1 MWVATWCAAQQPP
14 DGADDPDLAFATVRQ
29 TVRASLGGTRVRL
42 RLSNEYGRV
51 PLHLRGVALARPAD
65 GRAGAAAVKP
75 GSTMPVTFGGRAA
88 VRIAPG
94 ATVASDEVAFA
105 VTARSNVTVT
115 LQVGRRVEGITTHP
129 GSRTTSHVA
138 RAGHLDD
145 PVLPQAVPVAH
156 WYFLSALEV
165 SRPVGRL
172 IVLLGDSLTDG
183 RGSTTDGNDRWPD
196 QLVDRLFKRERLRH
210 VAIANQ
216 AAGGNRLLRD
226 GLGIAALHRFDR
238 DVLACAGASWLVLFE
253 GVNDIG
259 VAAAT
264 PSAQERIGRELIE
277 GYACAVERAHGA
289 GLRVYGATLTPFG
302 GHDYDDP
309 AGLRERTRQCVNA
322 WIRGSGQFDAVLDFD
337 AAVRNPRHHARVRA
351 QLHDGDGLH
360 LNPAGYRALADAVP
374 AGIFRRR

>member
-1 MWVATWCAAQQPP
+1 MWVATWGAAQQPP
-14 DGADDPDLAFATVRQ
+14 DGADDPVLAGATVRQ
-29 TVRASLGGTRVRL
+29 TIRASLGGSRVRL

-51 PLHLRGVALARPAD
+51 PLHLRAVALARPVAD
-65 GRAGAAAVKP
+65 RAGAAAIKP
-75 GSTMPVTFGGRAA
+75 GTTVPVTFRGRAA

-94 ATVASDEVAFA
+94 ATVSSDEVAFA
-105 VTARSNVTVT
+105 VTARSNLTVT
-115 LQVGRRVEGITTHP
+115 MQLGRRVEGITTHP
-129 GSRTTSHVA
+129 GSRTTTHVA
-138 RAGHLDD
+138 PNGWVDD
-145 PVLPQAVPVAH
+145 LVLPQGVPVAH

-165 SRPVGRL
+165 NRPVGRL

-196 QLVDRLFKRERLRH
+196 QLVDRLYERERLRH
-210 VAIANQ
+210 VAIANH
-216 AAGGNRLLRD
+216 AAGGNRVLRD
-226 GLGIAALHRFDR
+226 GLGIAALHRVDR
-238 DVLACAGASWLVLFE
+238 DVLACAGATWLVLFE

-259 VAAAT
+259 MAAGKPA
-264 PSAQERIGRELIE
+264 AQERVGSELID
-277 GYACAVERAHGA
+277 GYATVVERAHSA

-302 GHDYDDP
+302 GHEYDDP
-309 AGLRERTRQCVNA
+309 AGLRERTRRRVNA

-374 AGIFRRR
+374 AGIFRLR